1 MSGKNPRPPLCI
13 RDKEDQSGWSEC
25 RTLWLRVF
33 KPGARVP
40 DLRLCTDL
48 LPEGH

>member
-13 RDKEDQSGWSEC
+13 CDQEDQSGWSEHS
-25 RTLWLRVF
+25 LWLRVF

-40 DLRLCTDL
+40 DLRLCTAL